1 MTPPEWAWHYAGT
14 VKRIFFILGIGLVA
28 CAPATTSPT
37 APLPIRA
44 GQLWE
49 YTATPEGQPPIIGTL
64 SIKTVKFTTPID
76 APKDDSSALMAG
88 EVARGATL
96 LYFPKSRTMQLS
108 LYSALNR
115 ETGRCKFVFADKNQR
130 GAISDYFADWKT
142 SRSAGTC
149 EIRLLN

>member
-1 MTPPEWAWHYAGT
+1 M
-14 VKRIFFILGIGLVA
+14 KRIFFILGVGLVA
-28 CAPATTSPT
+28 CAPAATSPT

-49 YTATPEGQPPIIGTL
+49 YTATPEGQPPITGTI

-76 APKDDSSALMAG
+76 APKDDSSALMVG
-88 EVARGATL
+88 EVTRGATL
-96 LYFPKSRTMQLS
+96 HYFSTSRTMQLS
-108 LYSALNR
+108 LYSALNQ

-130 GAISDYFADWKT
+130 AAISDYHADWKT
-142 SRSAGTC
+142 LRSAGTC